1 MSKSTVVT
9 IHQLDDLEANNTILN
24 WKLTNVLAC
33 AKRRKKGVRDP
44 KDTGERTF
52 THGQA
57 SNIRYSGSREPVALV
72 APNVTVGFEICGC
85 EMQMRGFRET

>member
-1 MSKSTVVT
+1 MSKSIVVT

-24 WKLTNVLAC
+24 WKLTNVS
-33 AKRRKKGVRDP
+33 KRRKKGVRDP
-44 KDTGERTF
+44 KDAGERTF

-57 SNIRYSGSREPVALV
+57 SNIRYSGSQEPVALV
-72 APNVTVGFEICGC
+72 APNVTVGFEICEC